1 MTKKKRQYV
10 ICHHFQQQ
18 RQRPTQTSVLLL
30 ISHFSIAKS
39 HPSIINLWWEKF
51 LLFSTF
57 VQKTVVKACRLLSYV
72 CCHKYTLPSKQMTT
86 SATVVQL
93 SGGKASHPS
102 CFSIGAMVVRQWR
115 VVRSSRPKRWGRRET
130 LVSGEV
136 WTVLAWTNSV
146 LVVVLAALRK
156 WINST
161 VLMEDV
167 TALSSGHDIWSY

>member
-18 RQRPTQTSVLLL
+18 RQRPTQTSVLPL

-57 VQKTVVKACRLLSYV
+57 VQKKVVKARRLLSYV
-72 CCHKYTLPSKQMTT
+72 CSHKYTLPSKQMTT

-102 CFSIGAMVVRQWR
+102 CISIGAMVVRQWR
-115 VVRSSRPKRWGRRET
+115 VVRSSRPKRLGRTET
-130 LVSGEV
+130 SQQFCPLVSGEV
-136 WTVLAWTNSV
+136 
-146 LVVVLAALRK
+146 
-156 WINST
+156 
-161 VLMEDV
+161 
-167 TALSSGHDIWSY
+167 